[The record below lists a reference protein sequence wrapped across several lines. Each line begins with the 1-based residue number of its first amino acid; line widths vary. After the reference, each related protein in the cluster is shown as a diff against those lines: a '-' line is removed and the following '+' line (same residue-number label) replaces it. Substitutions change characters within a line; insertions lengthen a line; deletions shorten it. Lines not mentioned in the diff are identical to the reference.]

1 MKNLIL
7 FLFCTILYI
16 SGFSQH
22 TPVEV
27 ILVGNNKGGTVS
39 IIDANSHEV
48 LSTIDIAPD
57 KAAQKKKK
65 QSLINRYVNRKLGY
79 KYVDDLDVLPDG
91 TTMVISRPCYA
102 DIAAFDLNSHELLWV
117 LPLKKRPDHQVMTKD
132 GKYLFVSLLLNQ
144 KSYKIDLEK
153 KEIVGSYKTGRR
165 PHSIVLNEDES
176 LVYNGS
182 LKGNDIVVVDTKTLE
197 QRDHLPFSAGVRPF
211 KITSDQKY
219 IYSQLSYFHGLVK
232 YDVEKKQVVK
242 TLDLPVPEFV
252 KEIKLKDYP
261 FEAAHHGIGLS
272 KDGQWMSL
280 AGTISNYV
288 AFVKLDELEFV
299 KTLDAGV
306 EPSWITDG
314 FDGDTFFVS
323 ARKTDEV
330 YVFSY
335 SQQKMLKV
343 IKVGSYPQR
352 MTSAIWQRAQ

>member
-1 MKNLIL
+1 MKTLIL
-7 FLFCTILYI
+7 FLCSSFLSIQI
-16 SGFSQH
+16 FAQSN
-22 TPVEV
+22 PVEV

-39 IIDANSHEV
+39 VIDANTYET

-57 KAAQKKKK
+57 KEAQKKKR
-65 QSLINRYVNRKLGY
+65 QSFINRYVNRKLGY

-91 TTMVISRPCYA
+91 KTMVISRPCFA
-102 DIAAFDLNSHELLWV
+102 DIAAFDLNTHELLWT

-132 GKYLFVSLLLNQ
+132 GKYLFVSLLLNK

-153 KEIVGSYKTGRR
+153 REVVGSYKTGRR

-176 LVYNGS
+176 LIYNGS
-182 LKGNDIVVVDTKTLE
+182 LKGNDIVVVDTRTLE
-197 QRDHLPFSAGVRPF
+197 QKNHLPFSAGVRPF
-211 KITSDQKY
+211 KITSDQEY

-232 YDVEKKQVVK
+232 YDVAKKQVVK
-242 TLDLPVPEFV
+242 TLELPVPDIA
-252 KEIKLKDYP
+252 KDIKLKNYP

-288 AFVKLDELEFV
+288 AFVKLDDLEFV
-299 KTLDAGV
+299 KTLDAGI

-323 ARKTDEV
+323 ARKTNEV

-335 SQQKMLKV
+335 SQQKLLKV
-343 IKVGSYPQR
+343 IKVGTYPQR
-352 MTSAIWQRAQ
+352 MTSAIWQRTQ